1 MGNKQT
7 VRLAWALCG
16 LIICLALVSF
26 GADLLSQAGSKNVFQ
41 LASDGLLS
49 LALPV
54 VFAIVAA
61 LIASRQ
67 PRNTIGWLLM
77 VPVGL
82 GLVEG
87 PIERY
92 IGRLAPSA
100 PAPTLPLLLM
110 VWFSGWSWLLLIFP
124 LLHIPLLFPNGQ
136 PPTPRRRW
144 VSVAAI
150 AWAMLFVLLATFSQP
165 ISANTT
171 DRRNATRGRRDGA
184 AGVRG
189 AMAQG
194 AGR

>member
-1 MGNKQT
+1 MGNK
-7 VRLAWALCG
+7 RMMWLAWVLCG
-16 LIICLALVSF
+16 LTICVAIGLFVAE
-26 GADLLSQAGSKNVFQ
+26 LLSPHDSISVFKLAGDALFLV
-41 LASDGLLS
+41 
-49 LALPV
+49 ALPV

-61 LIASRQ
+61 LIVSRQ

-82 GLVEG
+82 VLVVG
-87 PIERY
+87 PIQGY
-92 IGRLAPSA
+92 LQRLAPSA

-110 VWFSGWSWLLLIFP
+110 VWFTGWSWLLLIFP